1 MNCNGPITMPDL
13 DTPALAFAG
22 LLIATALYL
31 LMIRRRG
38 RDRHRRHADEWD
50 RAMSQA
56 RSVQRL
62 ERLADQDRQ
71 PPSSPDT

>member
-1 MNCNGPITMPDL
+1 MAPITMPDL

-22 LLIATALYL
+22 LLIATALYFL
-31 LMIRRRG
+31 LVRRRG
-38 RDRHRRHADEWD
+38 RDRHLRDADEWD

-71 PPSSPDT
+71 EPRSPEP